1 MYSDNLPDC
10 KLNRKTNI
18 KERNIM
24 ITSYTLNPL
33 NTQQLNQIKELSDFL
48 KNEAPTNEQQLLNHK
63 ERLITFLDHDYS
75 WLCAE
80 YENISKLIE
89 ENNKAI
95 REDPDHKNDALYSK
109 RYDLYYF
116 YKYYILAPHNLLSA
130 AHSYQFGFGNEFIKC
145 IDNFKSKNK
154 DILDLT
160 KPKFPFIEN

>member
-130 AHSYQFGFGNEFIKC
+130 AHSYQFGFDF
-145 IDNFKSKNK
+145 
-154 DILDLT
+154 LV
-160 KPKFPFIEN
+160 